1 MIDRD
6 SQEVR
11 ELTVLIKIH
20 MAQGEQYFIGA
31 EQITN
36 CEDIAYRMLNGE
48 KVYSVSPNLRTFK

>member
-11 ELTVLIKIH
+11 ELSLLIKIH

-31 EQITN
+31 EKIMN

-48 KVYSVSPNLRTFK
+48 KVYSVSPPV